1 MRKKYQVPEF
11 EVKAL
16 AGADIV
22 TSSTELTSDAKKLD
36 GTWEWNPWVKEDN
49 VQ

>member
-1 MRKKYQVPEF
+1 MRKKDQVPEF

-49 VQ
+49 V